1 MYVLMVGAVIIGL
14 ITLIVNP
21 PPIVASIVRR
31 AGMILVVLASL
42 KNELDPGM
50 KKIAGKYDLTGSI
63 AVVTG
68 ANKGT
73 GAGIVQVLASRGA
86 EVIMACRSLSKCRT
100 AQTEL
105 EALLTKE
112 YTTVHENAMKTNTSL
127 PIAVGTLHVMQLD
140 LADLASVRSFA
151 DDLSAK
157 FPRVDIL
164 VNNAGLIAVPGERTV
179 QGYEAMLGVMH
190 LGHFALTKWLMP
202 MLLKT
207 EPIVDTE
214 GKTEDVVSNQT
225 SPVYDW
231 QSTARVINI
240 ASQVYAF
247 GSFDASL
254 MVDDGTGDFHGEL
267 TDNCAFTMGKMMSC
281 CPFLKC
287 PVTNGYARSKLAN
300 VLHIHELQRRT
311 DLLALE
317 AMQSGKF
324 TLSQSNRNLTV
335 TLKTCRNS
343 NLTNLMTICCSLFR

>member
-1 MYVLMVGAVIIGL
+1 MYVLMLGAVFIGIL
-14 ITLIVNP
+14 TLLVNP

-73 GAGIVQVLASRGA
+73 GVGIVQVLASRGA
-86 EVIMACRSLSKCRT
+86 DVIMACRSLSRCRT

-105 EALLTKE
+105 ETVLTKE
-112 YTTVHENAMKTNTSL
+112 YTTVYEKAIKTNTSF
-127 PIAVGTLHVMQLD
+127 PIALGKLHVMQLD
-140 LADLASVRSFA
+140 LADLSSVRTFV
-151 DDLSAK
+151 DDLSAT

-202 MLLKT
+202 MLLKV
-207 EPIVDTE
+207 EPVLNTE
-214 GKTEDVVSNQT
+214 GKAEDVVGNHT
-225 SPVYDW
+225 TPLYDW
-231 QSTARVINI
+231 QSTARIINI
-240 ASQVYAF
+240 ASQAYAS
-247 GSFDASL
+247 GAFDASL

-267 TDNCAFTMGKMMSC
+267 TDNCASKMNNMMPC
-281 CPFLKC
+281 CPYLKC

-300 VLHIHELQRRT
+300 ILHIHELQRRT
-311 DLLALE
+311 DLLALQ
-317 AMQSGKF
+317 AMQSG
-324 TLSQSNRNLTV
+324 SNDPNLKPISTEYQ
-335 TLKTCRNS
+335 
-343 NLTNLMTICCSLFR
+343 